1 MPLSMA
7 EVRRIAAE
15 VAQAESP
22 SLEVSGI
29 HINGGSGYSEVL
41 MTIRGCR
48 PEPCQVAVGV
58 FRDMPEPAL
67 REEIATV
74 VRRHL
79 SEHPAAG

>member
-1 MPLSMA
+1 MSMT

-15 VAQAESP
+15 VAHEESP

-48 PEPCQVAVGV
+48 TEPCQIAVGV
-58 FRDMPEPAL
+58 FRDLPEPAL
-67 REEIATV
+67 RQEIATAL
-74 VRRHL
+74 RRHL
-79 SEHPAAG
+79 SEHPPAA